1 MDQITFNVTLQEG
14 IAEAGFMRYEPSSPI
29 SGLVQIVPNQDVNA
43 RKAAVR
49 LRWRTEGRGDMD
61 SESIG
66 ETEIWQGNLVKGRP
80 VQGQFS
86 FQLPQQPWSY
96 SGHYITIVWEIFV
109 YVDVPLTG
117 DPKFAVPFV
126 VRPGGKR

>member
-109 YVDVPLTG
+109 YVDVLLTG

>member
-14 IAEAGFMRYEPSSPI
+14 IAEAGFMRYEPGSPI

-126 VRPGGKR
+126 VRPGGKM